1 MCLRTKVNKNF
12 YLISCLKAL
21 PITIKTNIVK
31 KIFYQTEEIIMP
43 YRFFLGLLG
52 ALLISSP
59 AKASEDMESVMFG
72 AEPPVET
79 ADTDKTAVQSP
90 SPSEDMPEAMDFMDG
105 SEDESIWGEEGNPEN
120 FAPVTSDSVA
130 SSQDK
135 ASEGQSSS
143 LSNEKTEDILSSKS
157 EEKDIQ
163 EASPQIKKGQD
174 LTDTLKNDSAQPAPK
189 IPLPKVEGTWVN
201 KLTSSNPL
209 DLLSGE
215 KNSASELEKLVKD
228 ARQEGQKSKRSNAS
242 VFDISGV
249 MLRMGLSQVDE
260 TMQNRG
266 FQKIMQKYQVP
277 NFIKWRNE
285 EYCRRSGV
293 VGFERTQACVV
304 QKAKKDNHQYVQT
317 TKYAKYDTKEE
328 IEVTFTSN
336 FTENK
341 VYKIEYSSQASNITG
356 NSQKAIY
363 LRNIKIYDFW
373 KKINQKYGK
382 PDDKE
387 SVIWGMGGNKPYLK
401 AKTGWLLLEDPMLRE
416 LDYTRMSREDQRYL
430 NTDLYSF

>member
-1 MCLRTKVNKNF
+1 
-12 YLISCLKAL
+12 
-21 PITIKTNIVK
+21 
-31 KIFYQTEEIIMP
+31 MP
-43 YRFFLGLLG
+43 YRVLIGLLG
-52 ALLISSP
+52 TLLLSCP

-72 AEPPVET
+72 AEPPIDSAVPET
-79 ADTDKTAVQSP
+79 LPAEPAPADTVP
-90 SPSEDMPEAMDFMDG
+90 DMTDGNG
-105 SEDESIWGEEGNPEN
+105 SENIWDERGNPQN
-120 FAPVTSDSVA
+120 FAPVTADSVTEPVVTPPA
-130 SSQDK
+130 E
-135 ASEGQSSS
+135 APVPAA
-143 LSNEKTEDILSSKS
+143 KTEPAPAAAVSAPI
-157 EEKDIQ
+157 
-163 EASPQIKKGQD
+163 PQIKKGQD
-174 LTDTLKNDSAQPAPK
+174 LTDTLKSDSAQSSPG

-201 KLTSSNPL
+201 KLASGNPL
-209 DLLSGE
+209 ELLQGE
-215 KNSASELEKLVKD
+215 KEKAGELEKMVD
-228 ARQEGQKSKRSNAS
+228 NARQDNSKGKKSNAS

-249 MLRMGLSQVDE
+249 MLRMGLQQVDD
-260 TMQNRG
+260 TMRNRG
-266 FQKIMQKYQVP
+266 FQKVMQKYQIP

-285 EYCRRSGV
+285 EYCRGSGV
-293 VGFERTQACVV
+293 VGYERTQACVV

-317 TKYAKYDTKEE
+317 AKYAKYDTKEE

-387 SVIWGMGGNKPYLK
+387 AVIWGMGGNKPYMK

>member
-1 MCLRTKVNKNF
+1 
-12 YLISCLKAL
+12 
-21 PITIKTNIVK
+21 
-31 KIFYQTEEIIMP
+31 MP
-43 YRFFLGLLG
+43 YSVLFGLLG
-52 ALLISSP
+52 ALLTICP
-59 AKASEDMESVMFG
+59 ANASEDMESVMFG

-79 ADTDKTAVQSP
+79 VAPEPLPAP
-90 SPSEDMPEAMDFMDG
+90 EMPEDMDLMDG
-105 SEDESIWGEEGNPEN
+105 SEDESIWGEEGNPQN
-120 FAPVTSDSVA
+120 FAPVTA
-130 SSQDK
+130 
-135 ASEGQSSS
+135 
-143 LSNEKTEDILSSKS
+143 
-157 EEKDIQ
+157 DIQ
-163 EASPQIKKGQD
+163 PLPQIQSAAAPEPAPAPADAAAAPAAAEPLPSIKKGQN
-174 LTDTLKNDSAQPAPK
+174 LTDTLKNDRKQATPGL
-189 IPLPKVEGTWVN
+189 PLPKVEGTWVN
-201 KLTSSNPL
+201 KLTSANPL
-209 DLLSGE
+209 ELLNSE
-215 KNSASELEKLVKD
+215 KEKTSELEKMVD
-228 ARQEGQKSKRSNAS
+228 SARRDTQKSKRSNAS

-249 MLRMGLSQVDE
+249 MLRMGLAQVDE

-285 EYCRRSGV
+285 EYCRGSGV
-293 VGFERTQACVV
+293 IGYERTQACVV
-304 QKAKKDNHQYVQT
+304 EKAKKDNHQYVQT

-341 VYKIEYSSQASNITG
+341 VYKIEYSSQASGITG

-387 SVIWGMGGNKPYLK
+387 AVVWGMGGNKPYLK

>member
-1 MCLRTKVNKNF
+1 MSYSV
-12 YLISCLKAL
+12 
-21 PITIKTNIVK
+21 
-31 KIFYQTEEIIMP
+31 
-43 YRFFLGLLG
+43 FFGLLG
-52 ALLISSP
+52 ALLMICP
-59 AKASEDMESVMFG
+59 ANASEDMESVMFG
-72 AEPPVET
+72 AEPPVENV
-79 ADTDKTAVQSP
+79 APEP
-90 SPSEDMPEAMDFMDG
+90 SAASEITEDMDLMDG
-105 SEDESIWGEEGNPEN
+105 TEDESIWGEEGNPQN
-120 FAPVTSDSVA
+120 FAPVTADVQPLPQIQTAETEAPVPVAEPAVPAVADAASDT
-130 SSQDK
+130 
-135 ASEGQSSS
+135 
-143 LSNEKTEDILSSKS
+143 L
-157 EEKDIQ
+157 
-163 EASPQIKKGQD
+163 PPIKKGRD
-174 LTDTLKNDSAQPAPK
+174 LTDTLKSDQKQASPGL
-189 IPLPKVEGTWVN
+189 PLPKVEGTWVN
-201 KLTSSNPL
+201 KLTSANPL
-209 DLLSGE
+209 ELLNGE
-215 KNSASELEKLVKD
+215 KKKNNELEEMVD
-228 ARQEGQKSKRSNAS
+228 SARQNVRKSKRSNAS

-249 MLRMGLSQVDE
+249 MLRMGLAQVDE

-285 EYCRRSGV
+285 EYCRGSGV
-293 VGFERTQACVV
+293 VGYERIQACVV
-304 QKAKKDNHQYVQT
+304 EKAKKDNHQYVQT

-328 IEVTFTSN
+328 VEVTFTSN

-387 SVIWGMGGNKPYLK
+387 SVVWGMGGNKPYLK